1 MLSAAQRLA
10 EEGVQ
15 VEVIKL
21 NQLVPLV
28 PELALQSV
36 RKTRRLLVAEEVVA
50 AGSIGTTLSARIEEA
65 GLPLQKLALLNAGNQ
80 FVPHGTIPQL
90 RELLGIDCD
99 HIVKVIREAVT

>member
-1 MLSAAQRLA
+1 MREGRDLTAICYGTMTGEVLSAAQRLA

-36 RKTRRLLVAEEVVA
+36 RKTRRLLVAEEVVV
-50 AGSIGTTLSARIEEA
+50 AGFHRNHTVRT
-65 GLPLQKLALLNAGNQ
+65 
-80 FVPHGTIPQL
+80 
-90 RELLGIDCD
+90 D
-99 HIVKVIREAVT
+99 